1 MALPELV
8 LHVQYLKKYTAS
20 MVSTQ
25 DESKKM
31 VLEVIILHLLKMIVD
46 RDFSD
51 EVGRR
56 ELQLFLSKFKVVN
69 AKELFWLILMLT
81 KIAFR

>member
-1 MALPELV
+1 
-8 LHVQYLKKYTAS
+8 

>member
-31 VLEVIILHLLKMIVD
+31 VLEVIILHLLKMIAG

-69 AKELFWLILMLT
+69 AKERFWLILMLT